1 MTFEPTFDFELLL
14 EPFDGDTPSGV
25 DPRTDLSPT
34 SRFLR
39 MKDARASARR
49 KERAIDV
56 DGDAPSPMS
65 EWQEVAQLGVEILT
79 EEGKDIE
86 VASWL
91 AEALLRLSGCAGLYV
106 GVKAAHGLVERFWD
120 TLYPLPD
127 EDGNESRLSPFIG
140 LNGAEGEGTLIQPL
154 RKIPL
159 TGSEPPYGL
168 WQYHQAQEIEQISDS
183 SKREERIAA
192 GALSLGTFAE
202 AVNATPASW
211 YADLVAGIAAV
222 RQAFD
227 ELSDA
232 FAERVGIDAP
242 PAGSIRSVL
251 QTIAEAVSVF
261 AADKLAHAARAAELE
276 AAQAEAAS
284 NDESGVEGYD
294 EDESDGDYGEE
305 TYNASTG
312 RAVPSARPVNREDGL
327 RQLLQI
333 ANFFR
338 ETEPHSPISYTL
350 EEVVRRGR
358 MSFNELLQELII
370 DSNARHYF
378 FIASGISSPEVA
390 NSSEE

>member
-25 DPRTDLSPT
+25 DPRLDLSPT

-106 GVKAAHGLVERFWD
+106 GIKASHGLVERFWD

-159 TGSEPPYGL
+159 TASEPPYGL

-183 SKREERIAA
+183 KKRDERIAA
-192 GALSLGTFAE
+192 GALSLATFTE

-222 RQAFD
+222 REALD
-227 ELSDA
+227 ELSGA
-232 FAERVGIDAP
+232 FAGQVGIDAP
-242 PAGSIRSVL
+242 PAGSIRAVL
-251 QTIAEAVSVF
+251 QAIADDVNIF

-276 AAQAEAAS
+276 AAQSETAK
-284 NDESGVEGYD
+284 DEESDSEDDDSGEYD
-294 EDESDGDYGEE
+294 EEAG
-305 TYNASTG
+305 NASTG
-312 RAVPSARPVNREDGL
+312 RAVPSTRPVNREDGL

-333 ANFFR
+333 ATFFR

-370 DSNARHYF
+370 DSSARHYF
-378 FIASGISSPEVA
+378 FIASGISSPEVE
-390 NSSEE
+390 SDSDE